1 MVKKVIFYTLSGIIL
16 LGIASYWSLTHINLN
31 PALERGL
38 PIDSLDGVYIYY
50 NGGTNQSSG
59 RNIIDDYNVG
69 IRYQCVE
76 FVKRYY
82 YLHYHH
88 RMPDAYGHAKDFFD
102 KKIPS
107 GSLNTARGLFQYK
120 NGEQVKPQRG
130 DLLVFDAYILNPYGH
145 VAIISKVTD
154 NDIEI
159 IQQNPGPWGKSRV
172 NIELQRTDRNWQI
185 KNDRILGW
193 LRIKSMRHNIQKNES
208 K

>member
-130 DLLVFDAYILNPYGH
+130 DLLVFDAVSCYAQEERRKESSWRGMLPSFPRLQITTLRLF
-145 VAIISKVTD
+145 SK
-154 NDIEI
+154 
-159 IQQNPGPWGKSRV
+159 IQALGERA
-172 NIELQRTDRNWQI
+172 ELI
-185 KNDRILGW
+185 
-193 LRIKSMRHNIQKNES
+193 
-208 K
+208 